1 MPRFWVAMRL
11 MRALEESAERSTMRL
26 SLVVLASVIWVLRVA
41 FPWSAATAADVRATR
56 QGAKGEEDQGA
67 GDDCLDAGEKL
78 RGHAAAGAGVQPA
91 TGDDLEGGA
100 LLREGISPLDVL
112 LVCDGRALVPHLIF
126 PAIRRTRGPLHVRSK
141 RCQEAGSLRD
151 S

>member
-26 SLVVLASVIWVLRVA
+26 SLVVLASVIWVLRVV

-56 QGAKGEEDQGA
+56 QAPRAKKTRAQA
-67 GDDCLDAGEKL
+67 TTALTRA
-78 RGHAAAGAGVQPA
+78 RNSAAGAGVQPA
-91 TGDDLEGGA
+91 AGDDLEGGA
-100 LLREGISPLDVL
+100 LLREGVSPLDVL

-126 PAIRRTRGPLHVRSK
+126 PAIRRTRGPLYVRSK
-141 RCQEAGSLRD
+141 RCQEAGSLRG